1 MNRAMRFCGCA
12 ANLGRLNL
20 VRASHLAH
28 MQYSEFNRHME
39 ELGATGKTVV
49 DGAVIDKCEK
59 CGQAVVEGEG
69 HHCLLPRKYSDCR
82 TASNA
87 VRGIEKTC
95 EYCRKDYKTMQKKR
109 ARFCSESCREK
120 SRKFKDTERAARE
133 MDLKFAYILMKA
145 TYRKDE
151 LICRDEMGFF
161 DTLEDAIRAFED
173 CVDVAEWQN
182 DIKKRSRTKTNEVVK
197 IKVERGKSIN
207 YIEDFDLKIKDGK
220 TKAEIW
226 IMEVPIG
233 IIVPMQINGVSMTE
247 KKIELARKW
256 RSKQND
262 NHR

>member
-1 MNRAMRFCGCA
+1 MRAA
-12 ANLGRLNL
+12 Y
-20 VRASHLAH
+20 LAH
-28 MQYSEFNRHME
+28 MQYSEFSRHME
-39 ELGATGKTVV
+39 ELGQTGRTVV
-49 DGAVIDKCEK
+49 DDTVIDKCEK
-59 CGQAVVEGEG
+59 CGQAVVEGER
-69 HHCLLPRKYSDCR
+69 HHCLLPRKHPDCG

-95 EYCRKDYKTMQKKR
+95 EYCRKDFRAIQQKR
-109 ARFCSESCREK
+109 AKFCSESCRVK
-120 SRKFKDTERAARE
+120 SRKCKETESTARKRE
-133 MDLKFAYILMKA
+133 LKFAYILMKA

-151 LICRDEMGFF
+151 LLCRDEMGFF
-161 DTLEDAIRAFED
+161 DTLKDAIRAFED

-226 IMEVPIG
+226 IMEVPVG

-256 RSKQND
+256 RNKKND

>member
-1 MNRAMRFCGCA
+1 MLQA
-12 ANLGRLNL
+12 AY
-20 VRASHLAH
+20 LAH

-39 ELGATGKTVV
+39 ELGQTGKTVV
-49 DGAVIDKCEK
+49 DDTVIYKCEK

-69 HHCLLPRKYSDCR
+69 HHCLLPRRHSDYR
-82 TASNA
+82 AASNA

-95 EYCRKDYKTMQKKR
+95 EYCRKDFKTIQKKR
-109 ARFCSESCREK
+109 AKFCSEFCKEK
-120 SRKFKDTERAARE
+120 SRKFKETESAARKK
-133 MDLKFAYILMKA
+133 DLKFAYILMKA

-151 LICRDEMGFF
+151 LLCRDEMGFF
-161 DTLEDAIRAFED
+161 DKLEDAIRAFED

-220 TKAEIW
+220 TKTEIW
-226 IMEVPIG
+226 IMEVPVG

-256 RSKQND
+256 RNKND
-262 NHR
+262 NHC

>member
-1 MNRAMRFCGCA
+1 
-12 ANLGRLNL
+12 
-20 VRASHLAH
+20 
-28 MQYSEFNRHME
+28 ME
-39 ELGATGKTVV
+39 
-49 DGAVIDKCEK
+49 
-59 CGQAVVEGEG
+59 
-69 HHCLLPRKYSDCR
+69 
-82 TASNA
+82 
-87 VRGIEKTC
+87 
-95 EYCRKDYKTMQKKR
+95 
-109 ARFCSESCREK
+109 
-120 SRKFKDTERAARE
+120 
-133 MDLKFAYILMKA
+133 FAYILMKA

-161 DTLEDAIRAFED
+161 DKLEDAIRAFED

-220 TKAEIW
+220 TKSEVW
-226 IMEVPIG
+226 IMEVPVG

-256 RSKQND
+256 RNKKND

>member
-1 MNRAMRFCGCA
+1 MLQA
-12 ANLGRLNL
+12 AYLT
-20 VRASHLAH
+20 H

-39 ELGATGKTVV
+39 ELGQTGRTVV
-49 DGAVIDKCEK
+49 DDTVIDKCEK
-59 CGQAVVEGEG
+59 CGQAVVEGER
-69 HHCLLPRKYSDCR
+69 HHCLLPRRHSDHNA
-82 TASNA
+82 ASDA

-95 EYCRKDYKTMQKKR
+95 EWCRKDFSTHKKR
-109 ARFCSESCREK
+109 AKFCSTSCVGK
-120 SRKFKDTERAARE
+120 SKKFKETESAARE

-151 LICRDEMGFF
+151 LLCRDEMGFF
-161 DTLEDAIRAFED
+161 DKLEDAIRAFED

-256 RSKQND
+256 RSKRND
-262 NHR
+262 NHC

>member
-1 MNRAMRFCGCA
+1 
-12 ANLGRLNL
+12 
-20 VRASHLAH
+20 
-28 MQYSEFNRHME
+28 ME
-39 ELGATGKTVV
+39 ELGVTGKTVV
-49 DGAVIDKCEK
+49 DDTIIYKCEK

-69 HHCLLPRKYSDCR
+69 HHCLLPRRHSDYNA
-82 TASNA
+82 ASNA

-95 EYCRKDYKTMQKKR
+95 EYCRKDFKTIQKKR
-109 ARFCSESCREK
+109 AKFCSESCKEK
-120 SRKFKDTERAARE
+120 SRKCKETESTARKKGLE
-133 MDLKFAYILMKA
+133 FAYILMKA

-151 LICRDEMGFF
+151 LLCRDEMGFF
-161 DTLEDAIRAFED
+161 DKLEDAIRAFED

-220 TKAEIW
+220 TKSEIW

-256 RSKQND
+256 RNKKND